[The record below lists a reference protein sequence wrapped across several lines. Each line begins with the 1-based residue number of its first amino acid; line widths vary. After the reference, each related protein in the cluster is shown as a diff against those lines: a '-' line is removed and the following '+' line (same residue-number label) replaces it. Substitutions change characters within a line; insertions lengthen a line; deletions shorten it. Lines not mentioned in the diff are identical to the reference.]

1 MNERIK
7 ELRKELGLTQQ
18 KFANSIGV
26 KQNTVAQYEMGR
38 NPPTGT
44 VVTLICHEFGVN
56 EEWLRTGVGPMLRE
70 KTRDE
75 DLAEFFGKVLA
86 GDPDFRRRLLSAMS
100 RLTEEQWAMLEEVAQ
115 RLALIGHTSTEMLRH
130 YQDVSLEDLRRITDA
145 I

>member
-26 KQNTVAQYEMGR
+26 KQNTVAQYEIGR
-38 NPPTGT
+38 NPPTDT
-44 VVTLICHEFGVN
+44 VVTLICREFDVD
-56 EEWLRTGVGPMLRE
+56 EEWLRTGAGPMFRE

-75 DLAEFFGKVLA
+75 ELAEFFGKVLA

-100 RLTEEQWAMLEEVAQ
+100 RLSEEQWAMLEEVAQ

>member
-1 MNERIK
+1 MIEKGDRVPSDRTI
-7 ELRKELGLTQQ
+7 
-18 KFANSIGV
+18 AD
-26 KQNTVAQYEMGR
+26 
-38 NPPTGT
+38 
-44 VVTLICHEFGVN
+44 ICREFDAN
-56 EEWLRTGVGPMLRE
+56 EEWLRTGAGPMFRE

-100 RLTEEQWAMLEEVAQ
+100 RLSEEQWAMLEEVAQ

>member
-7 ELRKELGLTQQ
+7 ELRKALGLTQQ
-18 KFANSIGV
+18 EMADKVGI
-26 KQNTVAQYEMGR
+26 KRNTIAQYEIGR
-38 NPPTGT
+38 NPPTDT
-44 VVTLICHEFGVN
+44 VVALVCREFDVN
-56 EEWLRTGVGPMLRE
+56 EEWLRTGVGPMFRE

>member
-26 KQNTVAQYEMGR
+26 KQNTVAQYEIGR
-38 NPPTGT
+38 NPPTDT
-44 VVTLICHEFGVN
+44 VVTLICREFDVD
-56 EEWLRTGVGPMLRE
+56 EEWLRTGAGPMFRE

-75 DLAEFFGKVLA
+75 ELAEFFGKVLA

-100 RLTEEQWAMLEEVAQ
+100 RLSEEQWAMLEEVAQ
-115 RLALIGHTSTEMLRH
+115 RLVAGMEE
-130 YQDVSLEDLRRITDA
+130 QKKDPGQ
-145 I
+145 

>member
-26 KQNTVAQYEMGR
+26 KQNTVAQYEIGR
-38 NPPTGT
+38 NPPTDT
-44 VVTLICHEFGVN
+44 VVALICREFDVN
-56 EEWLRTGVGPMLRE
+56 EEWLRTGAGPMFRE

-100 RLTEEQWAMLEEVAQ
+100 RLSEEQWAMLEEVAQ